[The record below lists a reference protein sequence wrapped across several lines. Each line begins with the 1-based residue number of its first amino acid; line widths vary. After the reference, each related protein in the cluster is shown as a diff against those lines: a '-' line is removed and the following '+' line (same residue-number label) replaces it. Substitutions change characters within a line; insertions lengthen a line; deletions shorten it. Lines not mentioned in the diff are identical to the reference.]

1 MENLFLTILSI
12 GPTSVPLLFSHFGKN
27 EAELRI
33 RPHIQLLLFFTRFL
47 NEINLIFSKVKAMNA
62 INFKNCQFSYTTFSK
77 NLLHSNFSFIKNSIS
92 PLNTRVLTNVS
103 SITEQYFLDKYIKHE
118 LL

>member
-1 MENLFLTILSI
+1 MENLFLTILTI

-33 RPHIQLLLFFTRFL
+33 RLFGFPHIQLLLFFTRFL

-62 INFKNCQFSYTTFSK
+62 INFKNC
-77 NLLHSNFSFIKNSIS
+77 
-92 PLNTRVLTNVS
+92 
-103 SITEQYFLDKYIKHE
+103 
-118 LL
+118 